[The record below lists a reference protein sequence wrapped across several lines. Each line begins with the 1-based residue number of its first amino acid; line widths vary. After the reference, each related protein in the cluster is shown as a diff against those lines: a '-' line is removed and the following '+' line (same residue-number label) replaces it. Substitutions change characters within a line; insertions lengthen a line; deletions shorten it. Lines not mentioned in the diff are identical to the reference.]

1 MICDVDDDVYVDD
14 DVDVVDDVDDVDD
27 DVYVDDDVDVVD
39 DVDDVDDVF
48 LLAGLDRSTLEL
60 LNEEDEDPKCLK
72 IWLRWRF

>member
-1 MICDVDDDVYVDD
+1 MICDVDDDV
-14 DVDVVDDVDDVDD
+14 DVD
-27 DVYVDDDVDVVD
+27 YGLD

-72 IWLRWRF
+72 LWLGW

>member
-1 MICDVDDDVYVDD
+1 MQSGGIDV
-14 DVDVVDDVDDVDD
+14 VDVVDGLDN
-27 DVYVDDDVDVVD
+27 VD

-72 IWLRWRF
+72 SWLGWPLRTVMKRK